1 MKIKLLKPQR
11 LRGDNL
17 NEPNFYVQ
25 ELISTEYMDKR
36 VLILYPYELRNEPIL
51 KDNIHKMTKVIRE
64 YIKESEMYR
73 KCVDIIPNLI
83 WDSQKISMQNEA
95 DEHQRKAD
103 KLAEKMN
110 EGISPY
116 AWYVKGR
123 FNGEIGGFHYNVDNI
138 VYLDKN

>member
-1 MKIKLLKPQR
+1 MIE
-11 LRGDNL
+11 
-17 NEPNFYVQ
+17 EPKFCVE
-25 ELISTEYMDKR
+25 ELIFMEYMDR
-36 VLILYPYELRNEPIL
+36 SVLMIYLYELRNETIL
-51 KDNIHKMTKVIRE
+51 KENIYKMKKVIRE
-64 YIKESEMYR
+64 YIKEYEMYI
-73 KCVDIIPNLI
+73 KCVDTISNLI

-103 KLAEKMN
+103 ELAEIMN

>member
-1 MKIKLLKPQR
+1 M
-11 LRGDNL
+11 
-17 NEPNFYVQ
+17 NELQFCVQ

-73 KCVDIIPNLI
+73 KCVDTISNLI

-103 KLAEKMN
+103 KLAEKMD

>member
-1 MKIKLLKPQR
+1 M
-11 LRGDNL
+11 
-17 NEPNFYVQ
+17 NEPKFYVQ

-36 VLILYPYELRNEPIL
+36 VLILYPYEFSNEQIL
-51 KDNIHKMTKVIRE
+51 KHNIPKMTKVIRE
-64 YIKESEMYR
+64 YIKESEIYK
-73 KCVDIIPNLI
+73 KCVDTIPNLI

-103 KLAEKMN
+103 ELAEKMN

-116 AWYVKGR
+116 AWYVKGS

>member
-1 MKIKLLKPQR
+1 MIE
-11 LRGDNL
+11 
-17 NEPNFYVQ
+17 EPNFCVK

-51 KDNIHKMTKVIRE
+51 KDNISKMTKVIRE
-64 YIKESEMYR
+64 YIKEYEMYI
-73 KCVDIIPNLI
+73 KCADTISNLI

-103 KLAEKMN
+103 ELAEIMN

-116 AWYVKGR
+116 AWYVKGS
-123 FNGEIGGFHYNVDNI
+123 FDGEICGFHYNVDNI

>member
-1 MKIKLLKPQR
+1 M
-11 LRGDNL
+11 

-51 KDNIHKMTKVIRE
+51 KYNIHKMTKVIRE

-73 KCVDIIPNLI
+73 KCVDTISNLI

>member
-1 MKIKLLKPQR
+1 M
-11 LRGDNL
+11 
-17 NEPNFYVQ
+17 NESQFCVQ

-36 VLILYPYELRNEPIL
+36 ILILYPYELRNEPIL

-64 YIKESEMYR
+64 YIKESEMYI
-73 KCVDIIPNLI
+73 KCVDTISNLI
-83 WDSQKISMQNEA
+83 WDSHKISMQNEA

-103 KLAEKMN
+103 ELAEIMN

-138 VYLDKN
+138 VYLDRN